1 MELNG
6 QFNNRYY
13 QKEIE
18 MEIKNLD
25 YHEDRWLEGNWNS
38 QELIDF
44 EDDIIK
50 HWENGEISGPIHL
63 SNGNEKELIKIF
75 TKIDIGDYVFSTWR
89 SHYHAL
95 LHGVDPSILKQKILD
110 GKSITIVDKESNFYS
125 SAIVTGTLPIALGV
139 AKAIKMDK
147 KQEGQKVWVFLGDM
161 AFESGIFYEVHKYA
175 RNYDLPLYFV
185 VEDNG
190 VSTNT
195 PTLDTWNGI
204 QREIPEDVIYYK
216 YKSKF
221 PHYGTG
227 KWVVF

>member
-1 MELNG
+1 MN
-6 QFNNRYY
+6 
-13 QKEIE
+13 
-18 MEIKNLD
+18 IKNLD
-25 YHEDRWLEGNWNS
+25 YHEDRWVDGNWS
-38 QELIDF
+38 KQDLIDF
-44 EDDIIK
+44 ENDIIS
-50 HWENGEISGPIHL
+50 HWENGEIKGPIHL
-63 SNGNEKELIKIF
+63 SNGNESELIKIF
-75 TKIDIGDYVFSTWR
+75 NKIGIEDWVFSTWR

-95 LHGVDPSILKQKILD
+95 LHGVEPSVLKQKILD
-110 GKSITIVDKESNFYS
+110 GKSITIVDKDSKFYS

-139 AKAIKMDK
+139 AKALKL
-147 KQEGQKVWVFLGDM
+147 QGSPNKVWVFLGDM

-175 RNYDLPLYFV
+175 RNYDLPLHFV

-195 PTLDTWNGI
+195 PTLDTWGGI

>member
-1 MELNG
+1 MQMEKIL
-6 QFNNRYY
+6 
-13 QKEIE
+13 
-18 MEIKNLD
+18 NLD
-25 YHEDRWLEGNWNS
+25 YHEDRWTDGNWS
-38 QELIDF
+38 EQDLIDF
-44 EDDIIK
+44 ENDIIS
-50 HWENGEISGPIHL
+50 HWESGEIRGPIHL
-63 SNGNEKELIKIF
+63 SNGNEKELIRIFNKIG
-75 TKIDIGDYVFSTWR
+75 IEDWVFSTWR

-95 LHGVDPSILKQKILD
+95 LHGMEPSVLKQKILD
-110 GKSITIVDKESNFYS
+110 GKSITIVDKDSKFYA

-139 AKAIKMDK
+139 AKAIKLQKSDN
-147 KQEGQKVWVFLGDM
+147 KVWVFLGDM

-216 YKSKF
+216 YESKY

>member
-1 MELNG
+1 MD
-6 QFNNRYY
+6 
-13 QKEIE
+13 KI
-18 MEIKNLD
+18 INLD
-25 YHEDRWLEGNWNS
+25 YHEDRWLDGNWS
-38 QELIDF
+38 KEELIKF
-44 EDDIIK
+44 EDDIIS
-50 HWENGEISGPIHL
+50 HWENGEIRGPIHL
-63 SNGNEKELIKIF
+63 SNGNEEQLIKIF
-75 TKIDIGDYVFSTWR
+75 QKVGIDDWVFSTWR

-95 LHGVDPSILKQKILD
+95 LHGVDPNILKGKILD
-110 GKSITIVDKESNFYS
+110 GKSITIVEKSSKFYS

-139 AKAIKMDK
+139 AKSIKYNGGDD
-147 KQEGQKVWVFLGDM
+147 KVWVFLGDM
-161 AFESGIFYEVHKYA
+161 AFETGIFYEVHKYA

-204 QREIPEDVIYYK
+204 QRDLPEDVIYYQ
-216 YKSKF
+216 YKSKY

>member
-1 MELNG
+1 MAN
-6 QFNNRYY
+6 
-13 QKEIE
+13 IS
-18 MEIKNLD
+18 NLD
-25 YHEDRWLEGNWNS
+25 YHEDRWLESNWS
-38 QELIDF
+38 EQDLIDF
-44 EDDIIK
+44 EDDIIS
-50 HWENGEISGPIHL
+50 HWENGEIRGPIHL
-63 SNGNEKELIKIF
+63 SNGNEKQLIKIF
-75 TKIDIGDYVFSTWR
+75 SKVGIDDYVFSTWR

-95 LHGVDPSILKQKILD
+95 LHGVEPSVLKQKILD
-110 GKSITIVDKESNFYS
+110 GKSITIVDKDSKFYS

-139 AKAIKMDK
+139 AKSIKYNGGD
-147 KQEGQKVWVFLGDM
+147 EKVWVFLGDM

-195 PTLDTWNGI
+195 PTSATWNGI
-204 QREIPEDVIYYK
+204 QREIPQDVIYYK
-216 YKSKF
+216 YESKY

>member
-1 MELNG
+1 MEKIL
-6 QFNNRYY
+6 
-13 QKEIE
+13 
-18 MEIKNLD
+18 NLD
-25 YHEDRWLEGNWNS
+25 YHEDRWLESNWS
-38 QELIDF
+38 AQDLIDF
-44 EDDIIK
+44 EDDIIS
-50 HWENGEISGPIHL
+50 HWENGEIRGPIHL
-63 SNGNEKELIKIF
+63 SNGNEKQLIKIF
-75 TKIDIGDYVFSTWR
+75 EKVGVDDWVFSTWR

-95 LHGVDPSILKQKILD
+95 LHGVEPSVLKQKILD
-110 GKSITIVDKESNFYS
+110 GKSITIVDKNSKFYS

-139 AKAIKMDK
+139 AKSIKYNGGND
-147 KQEGQKVWVFLGDM
+147 KVWVFLGDM

-175 RNYDLPLYFV
+175 RNYDLPLHFV

-195 PTLDTWNGI
+195 PTLDTWNGK

-216 YKSKF
+216 YESKY